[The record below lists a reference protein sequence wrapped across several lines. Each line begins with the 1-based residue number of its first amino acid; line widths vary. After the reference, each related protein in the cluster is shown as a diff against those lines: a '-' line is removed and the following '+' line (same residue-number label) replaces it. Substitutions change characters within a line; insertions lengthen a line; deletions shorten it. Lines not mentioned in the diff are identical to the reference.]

1 VAQVF
6 DVWYNKITMIELFA
20 EWYIFE
26 TPIAIKNLGKLP
38 LVFARYFA
46 LGELL
51 RGFLRPGRINF

>member
-26 TPIAIKNLGKLP
+26 TPIAIKKS
-38 LVFARYFA
+38 
-46 LGELL
+46 GEITFGFSPNILL
-51 RGFLRPGRINF
+51 WANFCADFLRPGKD